1 MFLPIVWLGRNEG
14 SAASARFD
22 DHVVVVFEDDFVVFV
37 NVEHGDGGELGGDAA
52 GARHRSRIDRVDQR
66 LDDGVVGR
74 VEVVGQG
81 VRTVAVAVK
90 GLVSGRRY
98 DPVVPADVA
107 EVDVERVASAVVA
120 PSLAFVFLLGGAFAA
135 AAGFAVVRVGDQ
147 QRLLTSPQVLT
158 GPDLLLQRA
167 VGRVERVAA
176 SAGRTP

>member
-74 VEVVGQG
+74 VQVIRQLE
-81 VRTVAVAVK
+81 RALA
-90 GLVSGRRY
+90 
-98 DPVVPADVA
+98 VA
-107 EVDVERVASAVVA
+107 EVGIVTYEIR
-120 PSLAFVFLLGGAFAA
+120 
-135 AAGFAVVRVGDQ
+135 
-147 QRLLTSPQVLT
+147 
-158 GPDLLLQRA
+158 
-167 VGRVERVAA
+167 E
-176 SAGRTP
+176 